1 MKFDDLLAQP
11 DVSDKLQSSGQGF
24 REAVKFYLPKFLLG
38 PVFHCFHYFKY
49 IGEFS
54 DTFGGYLIHDVL
66 FQTELL
72 TKLTPFKEDK
82 DSLEQ
87 VAAML
92 SPLQG
97 KLSSACSSSV
107 LVSNFLSGKPVRKQ
121 SEVFHRLEL
130 Q

>member
-1 MKFDDLLAQP
+1 M
-11 DVSDKLQSSGQGF
+11 
-24 REAVKFYLPKFLLG
+24 
-38 PVFHCFHYFKY
+38 
-49 IGEFS
+49 
-54 DTFGGYLIHDVL
+54 
-66 FQTELL
+66 

-97 KLSSACSSSV
+97 KLSNACSSSV

-121 SEVFHRLEL
+121 SEVFHRWDRNQSHLSWYPRLTSLFLRYGPGRQSRQQSLGQLGQL
-130 Q
+130 QQSISGWEGKDIVANCSEIVFEGKLKVIVTME

>member
-1 MKFDDLLAQP
+1 MRIIIYIL
-11 DVSDKLQSSGQGF
+11 
-24 REAVKFYLPKFLLG
+24 FL
-38 PVFHCFHYFKY
+38 
-49 IGEFS
+49 FS
-54 DTFGGYLIHDVL
+54 
-66 FQTELL
+66 ELL

-87 VAAML
+87 VSAML

-121 SEVFHRLEL
+121 SEVFHR
-130 Q
+130 

>member
-1 MKFDDLLAQP
+1 MLYPLHILK
-11 DVSDKLQSSGQGF
+11 VI
-24 REAVKFYLPKFLLG
+24 
-38 PVFHCFHYFKY
+38 H
-49 IGEFS
+49 
-54 DTFGGYLIHDVL
+54 TLI
-66 FQTELL
+66 ELL

-97 KLSSACSSSV
+97 KLTTACSSSV

-121 SEVFHRLEL
+121 SEVFHR
-130 Q
+130 